1 MSDAL
6 PSATCAPLPMAG
18 APSRPPSE
26 RGAMSASEAWW
37 LVAAVLSAVAA
48 VAGFTDYRPPHGNR
62 AGLALTSVALACVAI
77 GFIVA
82 YP

>member
-1 MSDAL
+1 
-6 PSATCAPLPMAG
+6 
-18 APSRPPSE
+18 
-26 RGAMSASEAWW
+26 MSASEAWW